1 MSKGPILAK
10 NAYFLQKM
18 LTSAKLRVPWYYKVS
33 FLKLHMGVYLRAEFQ
48 DSSIILDIVLD
59 RVNFKSYPP
68 PHPPSTRKSPPRIGL
83 KRDQCHELLKV
94 QEIRVISN
102 KVVIVLLLRTLFS

>member
-1 MSKGPILAK
+1 
-10 NAYFLQKM
+10 
-18 LTSAKLRVPWYYKVS
+18 
-33 FLKLHMGVYLRAEFQ
+33 MGVYLRAEFQ
-48 DSSIILDIVLD
+48 DSSIILMSFRQGVILH
-59 RVNFKSYPP
+59 FT

>member
-1 MSKGPILAK
+1 
-10 NAYFLQKM
+10 
-18 LTSAKLRVPWYYKVS
+18 
-33 FLKLHMGVYLRAEFQ
+33 MGVYLRAEFQ
-48 DSSIILDIVLD
+48 DSSIILMSFRQGVILH
-59 RVNFKSYPP
+59 FTHPQ
-68 PHPPSTRKSPPRIGL
+68 PPSTRKSPPRIGL